1 MKPQSERPLII
12 RIIFSAAGGIL
23 LLVGL
28 LGWFLPLMPGWPFVI
43 AGLAI
48 LAGEFVWARRLLD
61 KAREQLGR
69 MTGRRS
75 RESD

>member
-1 MKPQSERPLII
+1 MNPQSERPLII
-12 RIIFSAAGGIL
+12 RILISAAGGIL

-61 KAREQLGR
+61 RAREQLGR

-75 RESD
+75 RKPD

>member
-1 MKPQSERPLII
+1 MII
-12 RIIFSAAGGIL
+12 RIIFGAAGGIL

-69 MTGRRS
+69 MTRRRS
-75 RESD
+75 REPD

>member
-1 MKPQSERPLII
+1 MII
-12 RIIFSAAGGIL
+12 RIILGAAGGIL

-69 MTGRRS
+69 MTRRRS
-75 RESD
+75 REPD

>member
-12 RIIFSAAGGIL
+12 RIIFGAAGGIL

-69 MTGRRS
+69 MRRRRS

>member
-1 MKPQSERPLII
+1 MKPQSERPLFI
-12 RIIFSAAGGIL
+12 RIILSAAGGLL

-61 KAREQLGR
+61 TAREQLGR

-75 RESD
+75 RKPD